1 LSEYKLSY
9 IMSQYYESQN
19 HVADA
24 CYFSGNATI
33 NTGAPNQSGAA
44 GAAAASCVS
53 NPSAT
58 FVPSSVG
65 GGAPSSTGSGSGGGN
80 SGSGSSLLAN
90 LESLVVV
97 LSIGTV
103 GVVWTFM
110 MA

>member
-1 LSEYKLSY
+1 
-9 IMSQYYESQN
+9 MSQYYESQN

-33 NTGAPNQSGAA
+33 NANAPNQSGAA

-58 FVPSSVG
+58 FVPSSASG
-65 GGAPSSTGSGSGGGN
+65 GPTSTGSGTSGGGN
-80 SGSGSSLLAN
+80 SGRGSSLLAN

-97 LSIGTV
+97 VSIGTV
-103 GVVWTFM
+103 GAAWTLL